1 MDFDILNR
9 VTLLIARRNSG
20 KSVLLK
26 KLVGDSMH
34 KFSKIFV
41 ICPSEPVNHFYK
53 NSGLVSD
60 DCIFENYSEKW
71 GNALLKKMGEINE
84 GKTKEN
90 AKQILVIIDDG
101 ICDIDFRTSPSLR
114 KLFIR
119 GRHLS
124 IALII
129 TSQNLCSLSPLERN
143 NADYILCGQLS
154 AKSLDVLTD
163 DYCPASIPKKD
174 FINYYSK
181 STLNYG
187 FIVINNNSTKTNDKN
202 EVLGVLR
209 VSEEDI

>member
-1 MDFDILNR
+1 M
-9 VTLLIARRNSG
+9 S
-20 KSVLLK
+20 
-26 KLVGDSMH
+26 
-34 KFSKIFV
+34 
-41 ICPSEPVNHFYK
+41 
-53 NSGLVSD
+53 
-60 DCIFENYSEKW
+60 
-71 GNALLKKMGEINE
+71 EINE

-90 AKQILVIIDDG
+90 AKQVLLIMDDC
-101 ICDIDFRTSPSLR
+101 ISDIDFRTSPTLK

-119 GRHLS
+119 GRHIFCS
-124 IALII
+124 LII
-129 TSQNLCSLSPLERN
+129 TSQNLCSLNPLQRN

-154 AKSLDVLTD
+154 ANSLDVLTD

-209 VSEEDI
+209 VDSEDI

>member
-26 KLVGDSMH
+26 RLVNDSMH
-34 KFSKIFV
+34 KFNKIFV

-53 NSGLVSD
+53 NSGLVED
-60 DCIFENYSEKW
+60 NYIFENYSEKF
-71 GNALLKKMGEINE
+71 GNALLKKMSEINE

-90 AKQILVIIDDG
+90 AKNILLIMDDC
-101 ICDIDFRTSPSLR
+101 ICDVDFRTSPSLK

-124 IALII
+124 ISLII
-129 TSQNLCSLSPLERN
+129 TSQNLCSLNPLQRN

-154 AKSLDVLTD
+154 AKSLDILTD

-187 FIVINNNSTKTNDKN
+187 FIVINNNSTKTNDKD
-202 EVLGVLR
+202 EILGVLR
-209 VSEEDI
+209 CDIQDI

>member
-9 VTLLIARRNSG
+9 VTLMLARRNSG

-53 NSGLVSD
+53 NSDLVSD

-90 AKQILVIIDDG
+90 A
-101 ICDIDFRTSPSLR
+101 
-114 KLFIR
+114 
-119 GRHLS
+119 
-124 IALII
+124 
-129 TSQNLCSLSPLERN
+129 
-143 NADYILCGQLS
+143 
-154 AKSLDVLTD
+154 
-163 DYCPASIPKKD
+163 
-174 FINYYSK
+174 
-181 STLNYG
+181 
-187 FIVINNNSTKTNDKN
+187 
-202 EVLGVLR
+202 
-209 VSEEDI
+209 